1 MLIFAIFTLGY
12 FVGVMTALAV
22 FPPRVK
28 EIEEQEVDAL
38 APILETKLKR
48 ESPQATSFGLP
59 ITIAGVDK

>member
-1 MLIFAIFTLGY
+1 MLFFAIFTIGY
-12 FVGVMTALAV
+12 LAGVLTTLAV

-48 ESPQATSFGLP
+48 ESSRATSFGLP